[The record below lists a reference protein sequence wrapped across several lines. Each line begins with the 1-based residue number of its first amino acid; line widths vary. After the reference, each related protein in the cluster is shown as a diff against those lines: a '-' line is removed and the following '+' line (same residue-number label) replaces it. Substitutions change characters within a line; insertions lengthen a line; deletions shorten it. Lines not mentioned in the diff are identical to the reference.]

1 MEGGE
6 EEKQIAGVGAG
17 KSVLEEMNGG
27 LQTDGENALGE
38 IDLENEQANEQQN
51 ELAGE
56 KRIVGAKHVLRR
68 HLDDAR
74 EEGENGLLFLK
85 MKRIEREKIRARL
98 IRRPSESIRRIGQGG
113 RAWLRS
119 ALRPIQRTE
128 WSSESPER
136 GGQSVRRSI
145 ESRLRSRE
153 GRVGTARSPSP
164 ERTGRFRASR
174 R

>member
-38 IDLENEQANEQQN
+38 IDLENEQTNEQQN

-85 MKRIEREKIRARL
+85 MKRIEREKKY
-98 IRRPSESIRRIGQGG
+98 
-113 RAWLRS
+113 
-119 ALRPIQRTE
+119 AL
-128 WSSESPER
+128 
-136 GGQSVRRSI
+136 G
-145 ESRLRSRE
+145 
-153 GRVGTARSPSP
+153 
-164 ERTGRFRASR
+164 
-174 R
+174 

>member
-1 MEGGE
+1 MSCMRTTGWRDSVWEVKKKKESRERYLDAGENCRGDIGVVEEGAMEGGE

-38 IDLENEQANEQQN
+38 IDLENEQTNEQQH

-85 MKRIEREKIRARL
+85 MKRIEREKNTR
-98 IRRPSESIRRIGQGG
+98 SVDSTSIRIDSTH
-113 RAWLRS
+113 W
-119 ALRPIQRTE
+119 P
-128 WSSESPER
+128 
-136 GGQSVRRSI
+136 RR
-145 ESRLRSRE
+145 
-153 GRVGTARSPSP
+153 
-164 ERTGRFRASR
+164 
-174 R
+174 